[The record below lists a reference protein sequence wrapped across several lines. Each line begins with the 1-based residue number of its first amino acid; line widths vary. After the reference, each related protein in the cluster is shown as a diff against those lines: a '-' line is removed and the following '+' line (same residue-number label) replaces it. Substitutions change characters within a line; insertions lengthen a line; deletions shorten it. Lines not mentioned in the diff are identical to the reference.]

1 MKNKNKSESYLKKF
15 LDEIKGYGIKV
26 QLTREDRSIS
36 KRFED
41 LDFEVL
47 FNHITQVLPGT
58 KLSVSGGCE
67 EFFEESEE
75 DESFEEEK

>member
-1 MKNKNKSESYLKKF
+1 MNNNSENYLKNF
-15 LDEIKGYGIKV
+15 LNEIKGYGIKV

-41 LDFEVL
+41 LDFEIL

-67 EFFEESEE
+67 EFFESSEE
-75 DESFEEEK
+75 DEFFEEEK

>member
-1 MKNKNKSESYLKKF
+1 MKNNKSENYLKKF
-15 LDEIKGYGIKV
+15 LNEIKGYGIKV

-41 LDFEVL
+41 LDFEIL

-75 DESFEEEK
+75 DEFFEEEK